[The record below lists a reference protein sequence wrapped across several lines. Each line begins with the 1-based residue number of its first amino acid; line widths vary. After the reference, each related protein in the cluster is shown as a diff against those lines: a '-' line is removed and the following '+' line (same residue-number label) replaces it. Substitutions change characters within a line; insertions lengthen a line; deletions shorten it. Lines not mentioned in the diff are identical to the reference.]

1 MRLNG
6 GTWPHRIRARCHRI
20 RILTLPLTLAL
31 TRCDWGEA
39 PWLHRYCKP
48 CRPQLKSAEQ
58 RDQRDR
64 TMAVA
69 RLALDPNDDT
79 HERMLMA
86 IYCTLTGDATWPPR
100 YGAHWEVVGFQGND
114 PATDLRGVGMLAL
127 LQVLHFQKTQPKL
140 LASIYRLSRGERDFP
155 FMTVS
160 ITMTQL
166 SLQALRSGALTRLA
180 NRSEAKGGEHVYET
194 VHAFHH
200 ACYLYMY
207 TAWQQRGL
215 SIVDFGFLKKEIAQI
230 IHRKPA
236 MLMRA
241 LDAHGATQGGGKGG
255 KGGKSGSFVE
265 FG

>member
-1 MRLNG
+1 
-6 GTWPHRIRARCHRI
+6 
-20 RILTLPLTLAL
+20 
-31 TRCDWGEA
+31 
-39 PWLHRYCKP
+39 
-48 CRPQLKSAEQ
+48 
-58 RDQRDR
+58 
-64 TMAVA
+64 MAVA
-69 RLALDPNDDT
+69 RLALDPDDDA

-100 YGAHWEVVGFQGND
+100 YGTHWEVVGFQGND

-140 LASIYRLSRGERDFP
+140 LAAIYRLSRGERDFP

-160 ITMTQL
+160 ISMTQL

-180 NRSEAKGGEHVYET
+180 NRSEVKGGEQVYET

-230 IHRKPA
+230 THRKPA

-241 LDAHGATQGGGKGG
+241 LHAHGATAGGATQSGG
-255 KGGKSGSFVE
+255 KGGKSSSFVE

>member
-114 PATDLRGVGMLAL
+114 PATDLRGVGMLGL
-127 LQVLHFQKTQPKL
+127 LQ
-140 LASIYRLSRGERDFP
+140 
-155 FMTVS
+155 
-160 ITMTQL
+160 
-166 SLQALRSGALTRLA
+166 
-180 NRSEAKGGEHVYET
+180 
-194 VHAFHH
+194 
-200 ACYLYMY
+200 
-207 TAWQQRGL
+207 
-215 SIVDFGFLKKEIAQI
+215 
-230 IHRKPA
+230 
-236 MLMRA
+236 ML
-241 LDAHGATQGGGKGG
+241 
-255 KGGKSGSFVE
+255 SFVE
-265 FG
+265 HHGDMARRIHRQCVCMCVCV

>member
-1 MRLNG
+1 MR
-6 GTWPHRIRARCHRI
+6 T
-20 RILTLPLTLAL
+20 
-31 TRCDWGEA
+31 
-39 PWLHRYCKP
+39 
-48 CRPQLKSAEQ
+48 
-58 RDQRDR
+58 QRDR

-69 RLALDPNDDT
+69 RLALDPNDSA
-79 HERMLMA
+79 HERMLMT

-114 PATDLRGVGMLAL
+114 PATDLRGAGMLAL
-127 LQVLHFQKTQPKL
+127 LQVLHFQKTAPTL
-140 LASIYRLSRGERDFP
+140 LAAIYRLSRGERDFP

-180 NRSEAKGGEHVYET
+180 NRSEVKGGEPLYET

-207 TAWQQRGL
+207 QAWQQRGL
-215 SIVDFGFLKKEIAQI
+215 SIVDFGSLKKELAQI

-236 MLMRA
+236 TLMRA
-241 LDAHGATQGGGKGG
+241 LHAHGAKAGGAAQSGGKG
-255 KGGKSGSFVE
+255 GSFVE